1 FVEAVMG
8 IRADS
13 QYLNE
18 LPHIDLIDSKGLDFQ
33 RQKYLT
39 NSIRDRAWELSS
51 CLMLVVICE
60 EIAALANFAKTEAVE
75 KFSVMNRPDGDCPLC
90 LYPLVPEDEQKNALP
105 FMKLMYCFHC
115 FSKYIYIYIY
125 IYILVEC
132 IIRWWSWLQKEEK
145 RNTSDSSSAHLH
157 RDVRNHKTL
166 EESMGNC
173 AVCRKA
179 YHTQDLEH
187 VLHLVDNHSS
197 QLNVNVPRQNFEA
210 RLKLQQ
216 ENCGLIEPKKDL
228 VVLPGMVLPPPPVS
242 PLVSGADKE
251 STEQQQI
258 SIWYQS
264 SDPN

>member
-1 FVEAVMG
+1 
-8 IRADS
+8 
-13 QYLNE
+13 
-18 LPHIDLIDSKGLDFQ
+18 
-33 RQKYLT
+33 
-39 NSIRDRAWELSS
+39 
-51 CLMLVVICE
+51 MLVVICE
-60 EIAALANFAKTEAVE
+60 EAVE
-75 KFSVMNRPDGDCPLC
+75 KLSVMNCPDGDCPLC

-105 FMKLMYCFHC
+105 FMKLMSCFHC
-115 FSKYIYIYIY
+115 FSKYIYIG
-125 IYILVEC
+125 C

-157 RDVRNHKTL
+157 RDVRNHKKKCGAL

-173 AVCRKA
+173 PVCRKVF
-179 YHTQDLEH
+179 HTQDLEH

-242 PLVSGADKE
+242 LLVSGADKE
-251 STEQQQI
+251 SAEQQQI

-264 SDPN
+264 SDPNRPVSE